1 MMNSGLSASDVA
13 VLTGNA
19 GNSRGCNDGA
29 YGGWG
34 AEWFLWIIVIFALFG
49 GWGNGFGGWGG
60 SGGGT
65 NTPGFQGY
73 ATRSDID
80 AALST
85 QGIESG
91 ITGIGTQLCNGFAG
105 VNSAIANLGYQ
116 AQQCCCDTRAAI
128 ADVNYNLAAQT
139 NILQNTVNNNGT
151 AIQQALN
158 TGFRDVIDAQNAGTQ
173 RIVDMI
179 TQDKIQSLQT
189 ELQSAQLQLSNNA
202 QTERI
207 VNTLRPPV
215 VPSYSVMSPY
225 TSIINPTGFTFG
237 VSNGCGCGYNACG
250 CGC

>member
-1 MMNSGLSASDVA
+1 MFSSNCMSPAAMAA
-13 VLTGNA
+13 VMGTNNRGN
-19 GNSRGCNDGA
+19 NDGA
-29 YGGWG
+29 FGYGAEWIIWLIVILGIFNGGWG
-34 AEWFLWIIVIFALFG
+34 YG
-49 GWGNGFGGWGG
+49 GFGGGYG
-60 SGGGT
+60 NGT
-65 NTPGFQGY
+65 NTPGFQGF

-91 ITGIGTQLCNGFAG
+91 INGIGTQLCNGFAG

-116 AQQCCCDTRAAI
+116 TQQCCCDTRAAI

-189 ELQSAQLQLSNNA
+189 ELQSAQLQLSNAA
-202 QTERI
+202 QTNNI
-207 VNTLRPPV
+207 VNALRPTPV
-215 VPSYSVMSPY
+215 PAYLTCSPY
-225 TSIINPTGFTFG
+225 QTIVNPTGFTFG
-237 VSNGCGCGYNACG
+237 VSGNGCGYNACG

>member
-60 SGGGT
+60 NGGFNSPAG
-65 NTPGFQGY
+65 QG
-73 ATRSDID
+73 ALTRADVD

-91 ITGIGTQLCNGFAG
+91 ITGLGSQLCNGFNG
-105 VNSAIANLGYQ
+105 VNSNIANLA
-116 AQQCCCDTRAAI
+116 AQMASCCCDLKQGQGEI
-128 ADVNYNLAAQT
+128 SYNLAAQT
-139 NILQNTVNNNGT
+139 NILQNTVNNNGN

-158 TGFRDVIDAQNAGTQ
+158 SGFRDVIDAQNAGTQ

-189 ELQSAQLQLSNNA
+189 DLQSAQLQLSNQA
-202 QTERI
+202 QTNNI
-207 VNTLRPPV
+207 INALRPTPT
-215 VPSYSVMSPY
+215 PSYPVMSPY

>member
-13 VLTGNA
+13 VLSGSTN
-19 GNSRGCNDGA
+19 RGCNDNGA
-29 YGGWG
+29 FGYGAEWILWLVIILAIFNGGWG
-34 AEWFLWIIVIFALFG
+34 FG
-49 GWGNGFGGWGG
+49 GFGGGYGNGG
-60 SGGGT
+60 FNSPVG
-65 NTPGFQGY
+65 QGSL
-73 ATRSDID
+73 TRADVD

-116 AQQCCCDTRAAI
+116 TQQCCCDTRAAI

-189 ELQSAQLQLSNNA
+189 DLQSAQLQLSNQA
-202 QTERI
+202 QTNNI
-207 VNTLRPPV
+207 INALRPTPT
-215 VPSYSVMSPY
+215 PSYPVMSPY

-237 VSNGCGCGYNACG
+237 VNNGCGCGYNACG